1 MDINELKVEQL
12 FDLQASVLGEKLRE
26 CGFPW
31 EILPRLKQIL
41 PALCE
46 ELKAQGY
53 REIAPQVWAGED
65 VTIAPTAS
73 IQGPCI
79 IGAGTEI
86 RHCAYIRGN
95 VLIGRKCVVGNSTEL
110 KNCVLFDCVQVP
122 HYNYVGDAVLG
133 KGAHLGAGSI
143 ISNLK
148 SDKKTIVLS
157 LHGEKLETGLRKFGA
172 MVGDGVEV
180 GCGCVL
186 NPGTIIGRGCRIYP
200 LNSVRGVVPEKHI
213 YKKADSIVPIRED

>member
-1 MDINELKVEQL
+1 MDINGLKAEKL

-26 CGFPW
+26 YCFPW
-31 EILPRLKQIL
+31 EILPRLKEIL
-41 PALCE
+41 PALGE
-46 ELKAQGY
+46 ALKDQGY
-53 REIAPQVWAGED
+53 REIAPQVWAAED
-65 VTIAPTAS
+65 VSIAASAS

-110 KNCVLFDCVQVP
+110 KNCILFDHVQVP

-133 KGAHLGAGSI
+133 KGAHLGAGSV

-148 SDKKTIVLS
+148 SDKKNILIS
-157 LHGEKLETGLRKFGA
+157 LNGETLETGLRKFGA
-172 MVGDGVEV
+172 LVGDGTEV

-186 NPGTIIGRGCRIYP
+186 NPGTIIGRECRIYP
-200 LNSVRGVVPEKHI
+200 LSSVRGIVPEKHI
-213 YKKADSIVPIRED
+213 YKQADQIVPIL

>member
-1 MDINELKVEQL
+1 MDIHELKAGNL
-12 FDLQASVLGEKLRE
+12 FDLQASVLGPKLRE
-26 CGFPW
+26 YAFPW
-31 EILPRLKQIL
+31 EILPRLKEIL
-41 PALCE
+41 PALGE
-46 ELKAQGY
+46 ALKSQGY
-53 REIAPQVWAGED
+53 QEIAPQVWAAEN
-65 VTIAPTAS
+65 VIIAPTAS

-79 IGAGTEI
+79 IGKGTEI

-148 SDKKTIVLS
+148 SDKKPIVLS

-200 LNSVRGVVPEKHI
+200 LNSVRGIVPEEHI
-213 YKKADSIVPIRED
+213 YKKADAIVPIK